1 MEDVKQVTTLN
12 SFLDWW
18 FVSFRSLHDLSGV
31 GVGGDHCLAAAL
43 VVHVHQLGQVESGS
57 LQNLHFTD
65 ADIMEGVDSLAC
77 LLNISGNRIWDK
89 FVDNFFQVSATNF
102 SLDDVS
108 HLLPDVLDLGAL
120 GVASLLLAVL
130 LLQGESDAED
140 TEHVSVTGLDVN
152 VALDQSLP
160 LLDHGPQLVGGQV
173 HAVEGGQAVLSLD
186 VLNNQLE
193 LSVRSLSV
201 ILILEISKGNLKN
214 SSLQTLGGNL
224 GSSSS
229 VNQSLA
235 NLTDLEDSWSLD
247 VIPVLSCE
255 WINDLL
261 LDTLLASN
269 LEALVFAYSH
279 V

>member
-65 ADIMEGVDSLAC
+65 VDIMEGVDSLAC
-77 LLNISGNRIWDK
+77 LLNISGNRIWDE
-89 FVDNFFQVSATNF
+89 FVDNFLQVSAAHF
-102 SLDDVS
+102 SLDDVG

-130 LLQGESDAED
+130 LLQGESNAED

-152 VALDQSLP
+152 VALDQGLP

-186 VLNNQLE
+186 VLDNKLE

-201 ILILEISKGNLKN
+201 ISFWRSARETSKTLPFSPSEAILVPAVL
-214 SSLQTLGGNL
+214 
-224 GSSSS
+224 
-229 VNQSLA
+229 
-235 NLTDLEDSWSLD
+235 LTK
-247 VIPVLSCE
+247 VLP
-255 WINDLL
+255 
-261 LDTLLASN
+261 T
-269 LEALVFAYSH
+269 
-279 V
+279 

>member
-1 MEDVKQVTTLN
+1 MEDVKQVNTLN
-12 SFLDWW
+12 GFLDRW
-18 FVSFRSLHDLSGV
+18 FISFRSLHHLPGV
-31 GVGGDHCLAAAL
+31 GVSGDHGLAAAL

-57 LQNLHFTD
+57 LQNLYFTD
-65 ADIMEGVDSLAC
+65 VDIMEGVDSLTC

-89 FVDNFFQVSATNF
+89 FVDNFLQVGATNF
-102 SLDDVS
+102 SLDDVC
-108 HLLPDVLDLGAL
+108 HLLPDVLHLGAL
-120 GVASLLLAVL
+120 GVAGLLLAVL
-130 LLQGESDAED
+130 LLQGESNAED
-140 TEHVSVTGLDVN
+140 TEHVSVTGLDVD
-152 VALDQSLP
+152 VALDQGLP
-160 LLDHGPQLVGGQV
+160 LLDHGPQLVSGQV
-173 HAVEGGQAVLSLD
+173 HAVEGGQAVLSLNILD
-186 VLNNQLE
+186 NQLE

-201 ILILEISKGNLKN
+201 ILILEISRGNLEN

-229 VNQSLA
+229 VHQSLA

>member
-1 MEDVKQVTTLN
+1 MEDVKQVSTLN

-18 FVSFRSLHDLSGV
+18 FVSFWSLHDLSGV
-31 GVGGDHCLAAAL
+31 GVGGDHRLAAAL

-65 ADIMEGVDSLAC
+65 VDIMEGVDSLAC

-89 FVDNFFQVSATNF
+89 FVDNFLQVSAAHF
-102 SLDDVS
+102 V
-108 HLLPDVLDLGAL
+108 
-120 GVASLLLAVL
+120 
-130 LLQGESDAED
+130 
-140 TEHVSVTGLDVN
+140 
-152 VALDQSLP
+152 
-160 LLDHGPQLVGGQV
+160 
-173 HAVEGGQAVLSLD
+173 
-186 VLNNQLE
+186 
-193 LSVRSLSV
+193 
-201 ILILEISKGNLKN
+201 LEISKGNLEN